1 MQRIW
6 THICVDSDDYTIR
19 KFLSLREAR
28 HFAER
33 NGLKVVATGQK
44 QRTQRDLYKQ
54 ALLECGEALI

>member
-28 HFAER
+28 QFAER
-33 NGLKVVATGQK
+33 NDLKVVATGEK
-44 QRTQRDLYKQ
+44 ALTQRDLYKT
-54 ALLECGEALI
+54 ALLECGECLF

>member
-33 NGLKVVATGQK
+33 NGLKVVATGAKK
-44 QRTQRDLYKQ
+44 QTQRDLYKT
-54 ALLECGEALI
+54 ALLECGECLF